1 MNNSVNAGVN
11 RRAWMMAMAAAAAVV
26 QRPAFGQSG
35 YPVRSVRL
43 IVPFPSGSGPDMFA
57 RVLAQQFQESLG
69 RPFVIDNKAG
79 ALGVIGTTEVARSA
93 ADGYTLLL
101 TTNTTQAANLA
112 LVKNLPYHP
121 VKDFEPIVRVVSA
134 PMILIVKPDFPALTI
149 KEFLAYAK
157 SRTEG
162 LSGGYGS
169 AASQISIAKLKTLG
183 GFSAV
188 EVPYKGIP
196 PAVNDL
202 LGGQI
207 SFTFAD
213 LPLAL
218 PLIRSGKLNGLGVTS
233 LKRLSVEPSLPAIA
247 EEFPGFDVIG
257 WQGLVAPA
265 GTPKD
270 IIYKLYETM
279 AISMTKPEV
288 RARIISMHQDIEVLN
303 PEQFSKFIDR
313 EILKWAKDAKEAG
326 IEPQ

>member
-1 MNNSVNAGVN
+1 MKLL
-11 RRAWMMAMAAAAAVV
+11 AAATSILLTFFTTVGLAQA
-26 QRPAFGQSG
+26 QG
-35 YPVRSVRL
+35 YPVRTVR
-43 IVPFPSGSGPDMFA
+43 IVVPYPSGSGPDMFA
-57 RVLAQQFQESLG
+57 RVLAQQLQESLG

-79 ALGVIGTTEVARSA
+79 ALGIIGTTDVSRST

-112 LVKNLPYHP
+112 LVKNLPYNP

-134 PMILIVKPDFPALTI
+134 PMVLLVKPEFPALTM
-149 KEFLAYAK
+149 KEFIAHAK

-169 AASQISIAKLKTLG
+169 AASQVSIAKLKTLG
-183 GFSAV
+183 GFSAI

-213 LPLAL
+213 LPLAM
-218 PLIRSGKLNGLGVTS
+218 PLIRSGKLKGMGVTS
-233 LKRLSVEPSLPAIA
+233 LKRLTGEPSLPAIA
-247 EEFPGFDVIG
+247 EEFPGFEVIG

-270 IIYKLYETM
+270 VINKLYETM
-279 AISMTKPEV
+279 VIAMTKPEV

-303 PEQFSKFIDR
+303 PEQFSKFIER
-313 EILKWAKDAKEAG
+313 EILKWSKDAKEAG

>member
-1 MNNSVNAGVN
+1 MLVLRLVMRISVLAALLAVSAGVVS
-11 RRAWMMAMAAAAAVV
+11 A
-26 QRPAFGQSG
+26 QP
-35 YPVRSVRL
+35 YPSKPIRL
-43 IVPFPSGSGPDMFA
+43 VVPFAPGGGSDTVG
-57 RVLAQQFQESLG
+57 RVLAQGLSEVLRVSVVVENKPGAAGVVGTES
-69 RPFVIDNKAG
+69 
-79 ALGVIGTTEVARSA
+79 VARASE
-93 ADGYTLLL
+93 DGYTLLL

-112 LVKNLPYHP
+112 LVKNLPYNP

-134 PMILIVKPDFPALTI
+134 PMVLLVKPEFPALTM
-149 KEFLAYAK
+149 KEFIAHAK

-169 AASQISIAKLKTLG
+169 AASQVSIAKLKTLG
-183 GFSAV
+183 GFSAI

-213 LPLAL
+213 LPLAM
-218 PLIRSGKLNGLGVTS
+218 PLIRSGKLKGMGVTS
-233 LKRLSVEPSLPAIA
+233 LKRLTGEPSLPAIA
-247 EEFPGFDVIG
+247 EEFPGFEVIG

-270 IIYKLYETM
+270 VINKLYETM
-279 AISMTKPEV
+279 VIAMTKPEV

-303 PEQFSKFIDR
+303 PEQFSKFIER
-313 EILKWAKDAKEAG
+313 EILKWSKDAKEAG